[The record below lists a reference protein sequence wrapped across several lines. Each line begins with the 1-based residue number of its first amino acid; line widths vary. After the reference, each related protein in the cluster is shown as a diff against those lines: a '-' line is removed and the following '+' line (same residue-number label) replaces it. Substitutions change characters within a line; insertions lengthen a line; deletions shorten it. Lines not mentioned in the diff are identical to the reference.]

1 MTDKVWEKIDD
12 AFKKSMQEGLMDEPF
27 TLVGRIKR
35 NQHFV
40 EPEMAGLYQF

>member
-40 EPEMAGLYQF
+40 ESEMAGLYQF